1 MRTNH
6 YFKDAAPYA
15 LAAGALAT
23 AGLWMWSKTRVSIPD
38 GAIPVTN
45 FDINRYLGQWYEI
58 ARFDYRFERGLQNV
72 TAYYSLNTD
81 GSVKVVNRGVRMD
94 NSEWESSVGKARF
107 VDEEPT
113 GRLKVSF
120 FGPFYAAYN
129 VIALDDDYQYAMIAG
144 NDLDYLWLLSRAPV
158 MPAEIRNVF
167 LQQAKA
173 IGYDVGRLIWTKQQ
187 AADEVPIETV
197 S

>member
-1 MRTNH
+1 MITNQNLKH
-6 YFKDAAPYA
+6 AAPYA
-15 LAAGALAT
+15 LTAGALAT

-38 GAIPVTN
+38 GAVPVTN
-45 FDINRYLGQWYEI
+45 FDITRYVGQWYEI

-72 TAYYSLNTD
+72 TAYYSRNND
-81 GSVKVVNRGVRMD
+81 GSVKVVNRGMRMD
-94 NSEWESSVGKARF
+94 NGAWEHSTGKAKF
-107 VDEEPT
+107 VDDEHT

-129 VIALDDDYQYAMIAG
+129 IIALDDDYQYAMIAG

-158 MPAEIRNVF
+158 MPAETRNAF
-167 LQQAKA
+167 LQQAKV
-173 IGYDVGRLIWTKQQ
+173 IGYDISRLVWTKQQ
-187 AADEVPIETV
+187 AADEVPIATV

>member
-1 MRTNH
+1 MRTNQNL
-6 YFKDAAPYA
+6 KDAAPYA

-23 AGLWMWSKTRVSIPD
+23 AGLWMWSKTRVSMPH
-38 GAIPVTN
+38 GAVPVTN
-45 FDINRYLGQWYEI
+45 FDITRYLGQWYEI
-58 ARFDYRFERGLQNV
+58 ARFDYKYEQGLQNV
-72 TAYYSLNTD
+72 TAYYSRNID
-81 GSVKVVNRGVRMD
+81 GSVKVVNRGMRVD
-94 NSEWESSVGKARF
+94 NGEWEGSVGKAKF
-107 VDEEPT
+107 IDNEHT

-129 VIALDDDYQYAMIAG
+129 IIALDDDYQYAMIAG

-158 MPAEIRNVF
+158 MPVKIRNAF
-167 LQQAKA
+167 LKQAKA
-173 IGYDVGRLIWTKQQ
+173 IGYDLNRLVWTKQQ